1 MIKSKLPSFKT
12 CLLFILLGTCS
23 FVFAQ
28 HPESQLGWK
37 LGAQAYTFNHFTF
50 FEAVDKTKES
60 GMSYIEAFPGQTI
73 GDGIEGKMDFHMP
86 SEKRKQILKK
96 LKEKGVK
103 LAAFG
108 VVGADSEKEWRGLFE
123 FAKAMSIETITSDP
137 NPEDLK
143 FISGL
148 CDEYGI
154 NLAIHNHPEP
164 SRYWD
169 PEIVLNAIKG
179 LSKRV
184 GACADVGH
192 WVRSGLDPVESLK
205 KLEGH
210 IISLHFKDIN
220 EKNKDAHDVPW
231 GTGISNVKGMLKE
244 LKQQDF
250 KGLFSV
256 EYEYNWD
263 NNVPEIIKSV
273 KYFREQVK
281 DLE

>member
-1 MIKSKLPSFKT
+1 MKKIYSTLVLT
-12 CLLFILLGTCS
+12 CFCFIAHIN
-23 FVFAQ
+23 AQ
-28 HPESQLGWK
+28 QPEAALGWE

-60 GMSYIEAFPGQTI
+60 GMRFIEAFPGQTI
-73 GDGIEGKMDFHMP
+73 GGGIEGKMDFHMP
-86 SEKRKQILKK
+86 AEKRKLILKK
-96 LKEKGVK
+96 LKKKGVK

-108 VVGADSEKEWRGLFE
+108 VVGADSEKEWRALFE

-148 CDEYGI
+148 CDKYKI

-169 PEIVLNAIKG
+169 PEIVLGAIKG
-179 LSKRV
+179 LSSRV

-192 WVRSGLDPVESLK
+192 WVRSGLDPIESLK
-205 KLEGH
+205 KLKGH

-220 EKNKDAHDVPW
+220 AKNKEAHDVPW
-231 GTGISNVKGMLKE
+231 GTGISNINGMMAE
-244 LKQQDF
+244 LQDQGF

-256 EYEYNWD
+256 EYEYKWD
-263 NNVPEIIKSV
+263 NNVPDIIESV
-273 KYFREQVK
+273 KYFRGQLK
-281 DLE
+281 DVGQK

>member
-1 MIKSKLPSFKT
+1 
-12 CLLFILLGTCS
+12 
-23 FVFAQ
+23 V
-28 HPESQLGWK
+28 ENELGWK

-73 GDGIEGKMDFHMP
+73 GGGIDDKMDFHM
-86 SEKRKQILKK
+86 SAEKRELILIK

-108 VVGADSEKEWRGLFE
+108 VVGANSKEEWKELFE
-123 FAKAMSIETITSDP
+123 FAKAMKLESITSDP

-179 LSKRV
+179 LSSRV

-192 WVRSGLDPVESLK
+192 WVRSGLDPIESLK
-205 KLEGH
+205 KLDGH
-210 IISLHFKDIN
+210 IISIHFKDIN
-220 EKNKDAHDVPW
+220 AKDKEAHDVPW
-231 GTGISNVKGMLKE
+231 GTGISNVKGMMGE
-244 LKQQDF
+244 LKAQEF

-263 NNVPEIIKSV
+263 NNVPDIIKSI

-281 DLE
+281 GLE